1 MQNPQKPFSE
11 SGTSPPRRL
20 TLRGIRWNPGCT
32 FVFAWGDDDSGRG
45 VLFSGDFRT
54 MLSLGDMLDLGIPV
68 EVWICG
74 CEVLAYRRA
83 GR

>member
-32 FVFAWGDDDSGRG
+32 IAFAWGDDESGRG
-45 VLFSGDFRT
+45 VLFAGDFRT
-54 MLSLGDMLDLGIPV
+54 MLRLTDMLDAGIPV
-68 EVWICG
+68 EVWIDSWQ
-74 CEVLAYRRA
+74 VLGYRRQP
-83 GR
+83 